1 MAQNTSR
8 SQNQDLRKGIM
19 DGVFKSLTPSRGGE
33 VEEEFVAKRSMVL
46 QSQYGITPPSP
57 MAEVSEPVISL

>member
-1 MAQNTSR
+1 MQNTSR

-19 DGVFKSLTPSRGGE
+19 DGTYKSLTPGRGGE
-33 VEEEFVAKRSMVL
+33 VEEKFAVKRSMVL

-57 MAEVSEPVISL
+57 MAEASEPTISL

>member
-1 MAQNTSR
+1 MQNTSR

-19 DGVFKSLTPSRGGE
+19 DGTYKSLTPSRGGE
-33 VEEEFVAKRSMVL
+33 VEEKFAVKRSMVL

-57 MAEVSEPVISL
+57 MSEVSEPTISL

>member
-19 DGVFKSLTPSRGGE
+19 DGVYKSLTPSRGGD
-33 VEEEFVAKRSMVL
+33 VEEEFALKRSVVL

-57 MAEVSEPVISL
+57 MAEINEPVINL